1 MRPADAFGAAPTAG
15 RAHATMALP
24 SARGPT
30 MSTHDTQAIADL
42 TSRIK
47 EVRFPMF
54 TWQDEHG
61 HLLSQPMTQEEVDEG
76 GGIWFFTSTQTAL
89 WDCIGHRPQV
99 NLSFA
104 KPEDSLFVSVSGL
117 AERVVDRARIR
128 AMWNTGAQAWFPAG
142 PDDEHAVLI
151 RVEPHS
157 AEYWDSNDS
166 KMVRMF
172 AYAKAA
178 MTGTRPDVDAEHR
191 TLKL

>member
-1 MRPADAFGAAPTAG
+1 
-15 RAHATMALP
+15 
-24 SARGPT
+24 
-30 MSTHDTQAIADL
+30 MSTHETHDIAEL
-42 TSRIK
+42 KSKIR

-61 HLLSQPMTQEEVDEG
+61 HLLSQPMTQEDVDEA

-89 WDCIGHRPQV
+89 WDCIAHRPQV

-104 KPEDSLFVSVSGL
+104 KPEESLFVSVSGV
-117 AERVVDRARIR
+117 AERVVDRERIR

-157 AEYWDSNDS
+157 AEYWDSYDS
-166 KMVRMF
+166 RMVRLF
-172 AYAKAA
+172 AMAKAA
-178 MTGTRPDVDAEHR
+178 MTGTKPDMDSEHR
-191 TLKL
+191 TFKL

>member
-1 MRPADAFGAAPTAG
+1 
-15 RAHATMALP
+15 
-24 SARGPT
+24 

-42 TSRIK
+42 KSRIK

-61 HLLSQPMTQEEVDEG
+61 HLLSQPMTQEEVDDD

-117 AERVVDRARIR
+117 AERIVDRERIR

>member
-1 MRPADAFGAAPTAG
+1 MN
-15 RAHATMALP
+15 
-24 SARGPT
+24 
-30 MSTHDTQAIADL
+30 THDTNDIADL
-42 TSRIK
+42 KSKIK

-61 HLLSQPMTQEEVDEG
+61 HLLSQPMTQEAVDDG
-76 GGIWFFTSTQTAL
+76 GGIWFYTSTQTAL
-89 WDCIGHRPQV
+89 WDCIAHRPQV

-117 AERVVDRARIR
+117 AERVVDRERIR
-128 AMWNTGAQAWFPAG
+128 AMWNAGVQAWFPAG

-166 KMVRMF
+166 KMVRLF
-172 AYAKAA
+172 AMAKAA
-178 MTGTRPDVDAEHR
+178 MTGTRPDMDAEHR
-191 TLKL
+191 TMKL

>member
-1 MRPADAFGAAPTAG
+1 M
-15 RAHATMALP
+15 
-24 SARGPT
+24 T
-30 MSTHDTQAIADL
+30 MSTHDSKDIADL
-42 TSRIK
+42 KSKIK

-61 HLLSQPMTQEEVDEG
+61 HLLSQPMTQEEVDDG

-89 WDCIGHRPQV
+89 WDCIAHRPQV

-104 KPEDSLFVSVSGL
+104 DPEDSLFVSVSGL
-117 AERVVDRARIR
+117 AERVVDRERIR
-128 AMWNTGAQAWFPAG
+128 AMWNAGVQAWFPAG

-157 AEYWDSNDS
+157 AEYWDSHDS

-178 MTGTRPDVDAEHR
+178 VTGTRPDVDAEHR
-191 TLKL
+191 TFKL